1 MPKKTDIN
9 RIRVILAEKQV
20 TQKDLAKMVK
30 RTPHT
35 ISRICTNDQ
44 QPTLVLLRT
53 IALALNVNVQEL
65 LEPTP
70 VKPNK

>member
-20 TQKDLAKMVK
+20 TQKELAKMVK

-35 ISRICTNDQ
+35 ISRICTNDH
-44 QPTLVLLRT
+44 QPTLTLLRD